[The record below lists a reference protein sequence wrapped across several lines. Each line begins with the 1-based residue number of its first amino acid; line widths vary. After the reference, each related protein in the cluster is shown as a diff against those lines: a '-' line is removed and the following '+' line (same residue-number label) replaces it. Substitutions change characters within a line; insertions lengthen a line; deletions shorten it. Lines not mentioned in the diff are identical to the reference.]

1 MGRRRGFLPP
11 AICDECKS
19 PPVLGESL
27 WPGEKWRC
35 FSCLEKSL
43 PGEDWTSKSMHKM
56 LEYGR
61 ESRDAFEIESQ
72 GRSAE
77 GPKNRAEWAK
87 AIAGEVFK
95 RHDARSKEVSVSNGE
110 AIPGEAEKVL
120 HDTLTVPDLAS
131 VEASFERTQ
140 LLVQQG
146 PGVAAMGLDASVSIQ
161 AKNSPEKMLAHQ
173 LAAVHRVV
181 MDHMAFSPSRHD
193 IAGQAKRLN
202 AVARCMSVY
211 QQGLLTLR
219 KLRQGGH
226 QRISVQYVNVTD
238 GSQAV
243 IGNVQNT
250 VRQARERGVNH

>member
-1 MGRRRGFLPP
+1 
-11 AICDECKS
+11 
-19 PPVLGESL
+19 
-27 WPGEKWRC
+27 
-35 FSCLEKSL
+35 
-43 PGEDWTSKSMHKM
+43 M

-61 ESRDAFEIESQ
+61 ESRDAFELESQ

-95 RHDARSKEVSVSNGE
+95 RHDARSKEVHVSNGE
-110 AIPGEAEKVL
+110 AIPGGAERL
-120 HDTLTVPDLAS
+120 IHDTLTVPDLAS

-146 PGVAAMGLDASVSIQ
+146 SGVAAMGLDAAVSIQ

-226 QRISVQYVNVTD
+226 QRISVHHVHVSD
-238 GSQAV
+238 GGQAIV
-243 IGNVQNT
+243 GDV
-250 VRQARERGVNH
+250 VRN

>member
-1 MGRRRGFLPP
+1 
-11 AICDECKS
+11 
-19 PPVLGESL
+19 
-27 WPGEKWRC
+27 
-35 FSCLEKSL
+35 
-43 PGEDWTSKSMHKM
+43 MHKM

-61 ESRDAFEIESQ
+61 ESRDSFELESQ
-72 GRSAE
+72 GRTAE

-87 AIAGEVFK
+87 AIAGEVSK
-95 RHDARSKEVSVSNGE
+95 RHEARSKEVHVSNGE
-110 AIPGEAEKVL
+110 AIPGGAESVL

-146 PGVAAMGLDASVSIQ
+146 SGVAAMGLDAAVSIQ

-181 MDHMAFSPSRHD
+181 MEHMAFSPSRHD
-193 IAGQAKRLN
+193 LAGQAKRLT

-226 QRISVQYVNVTD
+226 QRISVQYVKVTE

-243 IGNVQNT
+243 ISNVQSST
-250 VRQARERGVNH
+250 QPK

>member
-1 MGRRRGFLPP
+1 
-11 AICDECKS
+11 
-19 PPVLGESL
+19 
-27 WPGEKWRC
+27 
-35 FSCLEKSL
+35 
-43 PGEDWTSKSMHKM
+43 MHKM

-61 ESRDAFEIESQ
+61 ESRDAFELESQ
-72 GRSAE
+72 GRTAE

-95 RHDARSKEVSVSNGE
+95 RHDARSQEVNVSNGE
-110 AIPGEAEKVL
+110 AIPGGAERVL

-146 PGVAAMGLDASVSIQ
+146 P
-161 AKNSPEKMLAHQ
+161 
-173 LAAVHRVV
+173 
-181 MDHMAFSPSRHD
+181 
-193 IAGQAKRLN
+193 
-202 AVARCMSVY
+202 
-211 QQGLLTLR
+211 LTLR

-243 IGNVQNT
+243 ISNVQNST
-250 VRQARERGVNH
+250 QPK